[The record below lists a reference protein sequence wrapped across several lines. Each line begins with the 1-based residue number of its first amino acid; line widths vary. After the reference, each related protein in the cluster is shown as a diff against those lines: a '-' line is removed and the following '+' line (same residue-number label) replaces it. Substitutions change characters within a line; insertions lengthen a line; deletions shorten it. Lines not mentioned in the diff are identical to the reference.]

1 MQWIKPSAE
10 QKLMFKLIV
19 YVPETHKESLKDAL
33 FEAGAGQLGAYARC
47 AWETLGTGQFC
58 PSVEATP
65 YIGVVGALERV
76 SEWRVE
82 TLVDESV
89 WPDVKAA
96 LYQSHPYE
104 EPAFD
109 LIQVLDVTPRT

>member
-1 MQWIKPSAE
+1 
-10 QKLMFKLIV
+10 MFKLIV
-19 YVPETHKESLKDAL
+19 YVPESHKETVKEAL
-33 FEAGAGQLGAYARC
+33 FSAGAGQLGAYAQC

-58 PSVEATP
+58 PSAEATP
-65 YIGVVGALERV
+65 FLGVAGKLERAA
-76 SEWRVE
+76 EWRVE
-82 TLVDESV
+82 TLVKESI